1 MHIAD
6 FLGYAAVH
14 RGLTDQLA
22 AVAPFPDAPDARCLL
37 LSGPERCGKTTLL
50 FHAALSLARQGAS
63 VLLLCRRQVL
73 QCCVG
78 MGGVMGSCLQTCNH
92 TVLPC
97 CPAALLPPTHL
108 GPTNPQGEAGGLPAT
123 AARGRAKQRS
133 RLGACAHQVRGQRCV
148 PWGGSRVPFSR
159 LLLRLLQT

>member
-78 MGGVMGSCLQTCNH
+78 MGAVLATCLQTCNH

-97 CPAALLPPTHL
+97 CPAAVLPPTHL
-108 GPTNPQGEAGGLPAT
+108 APINPQGEAGGLPAT
-123 AARGRAKQRS
+123 AARGRAKQRPC
-133 RLGACAHQVRGQRCV
+133 LGARAHQVRGQRCV
-148 PWGGSRVPFSR
+148 PCAAGWVGSRASC
-159 LLLRLLQT
+159 LRLPKL